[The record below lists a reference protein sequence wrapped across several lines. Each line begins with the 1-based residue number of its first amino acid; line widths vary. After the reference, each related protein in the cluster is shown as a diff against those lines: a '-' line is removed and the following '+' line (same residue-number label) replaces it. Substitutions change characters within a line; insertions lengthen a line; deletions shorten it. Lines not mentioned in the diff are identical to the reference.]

1 MIRLVVTHSEDTP
14 CIWLQELKR
23 YAAVSDDSQDALLKG
38 LLYRAVLTIQEY
50 ADVSLLPCTFRLTVT
65 DNESDRIRLYQ
76 TVSSVDSVKDGKGED
91 IPFSIS
97 GDTVELGYIPGSV
110 VIEYTTSV
118 EGSSVSRFLP
128 VALRYA
134 TALYDGQ
141 DNDELSKI
149 IAEVC

>member
-76 TVSSVDSVKDGKGED
+76 TVLSVESVKDGKGED
-91 IPFSIS
+91 IPFSVS
-97 GDTVELGYIPGSV
+97 GGRVQFGCMPETVV
-110 VIEYTTSV
+110 VEYTTSV
-118 EGSSVSRFLP
+118 EESSVCRFLP
-128 VALRYA
+128 VVLRYA

-149 IAEVC
+149 ITEVC